1 MFTLSNTRKVGDL
14 SFTTAKGKPVNL
26 RPLKTLNFED
36 DELNDG
42 LLRTMIGQRSFYK
55 VLADSAEA
63 QEMID
68 KASVRKPKKNGSPLV
83 HGSTEPFRG
92 PERVIEVRDLKGA
105 GGDNDQKEKPVE
117 PKQHPL
123 APAPAPVTPG
133 VFIREEKTDE
143 TPLQKLIA
151 VAADKPY
158 TELVTEARVVMGDK
172 FPEGRPG
179 RPAIIKA
186 LNEME
191 AALKPQE

>member
-1 MFTLSNTRKVGDL
+1 VFTISNTRKVGDL

-92 PERVIEVRDLKGA
+92 PERVRGSRSEGRGR
-105 GGDNDQKEKPVE
+105 GPE
-117 PKQHPL
+117 
-123 APAPAPVTPG
+123 
-133 VFIREEKTDE
+133 E
-143 TPLQKLIA
+143 TPEHPNRIH
-151 VAADKPY
+151 
-158 TELVTEARVVMGDK
+158 RS
-172 FPEGRPG
+172 
-179 RPAIIKA
+179 
-186 LNEME
+186 
-191 AALKPQE
+191 